1 MHSPPRP
8 APGGGRVCAE
18 WARPGAPTCG
28 SPRSAPPTAL
38 RSVFLQEP
46 GAGWEM
52 NGAAAARGS
61 GCAGSCLGWGERG
74 RQRRALR
81 LRGPG
86 GAGLVAGGVSTCAG
100 TCVCCL
106 EAGVRVS
113 RGRGSVPVS
122 AWGVQDRMEWC
133 VRAGHADTG
142 VCLSGEGVCSSLEGV
157 AGLCREGCVTGP
169 RTAPWWCPQGGHRSV
184 GGAHSLCTGG
194 SQGSGTGR
202 AKPCPLSS
210 STYKLILHS
219 VPGAHTLGTLRLLLG
234 LPPSVLTAATGV
246 VLNLT

>member
-1 MHSPPRP
+1 MRFSAERSSHGPPERLP
-8 APGGGRVCAE
+8 AGAGGGVGDEWGGGGARFWLRWVLPWLGREGAAE
-18 WARPGAPTCG
+18 A
-28 SPRSAPPTAL
+28 
-38 RSVFLQEP
+38 
-46 GAGWEM
+46 
-52 NGAAAARGS
+52 GAAASRPGRLR
-61 GCAGSCLGWGERG
+61 AGGWGE
-74 RQRRALR
+74 
-81 LRGPG
+81 
-86 GAGLVAGGVSTCAG
+86 VSTCAG

-169 RTAPWWCPQGGHRSV
+169 RTVPRWCLQGGHRSV

-194 SQGSGTGR
+194 SQESGTGR
-202 AKPCPLSS
+202 PKPCPLSS
-210 STYKLILHS
+210 STYKLTLHC
-219 VPGAHTLGTLRLLLG
+219 VPGAHTPGTLRLLLG

>member
-1 MHSPPRP
+1 MGRRRRAALAALGP
-8 APGGGRVCAE
+8 ALAGARGGGRGGRCGFG
-18 WARPGAPTCG
+18 AREA
-28 SPRSAPPTAL
+28 
-38 RSVFLQEP
+38 Q
-46 GAGWEM
+46 GWW
-52 NGAAAARGS
+52 
-61 GCAGSCLGWGERG
+61 L
-74 RQRRALR
+74 
-81 LRGPG
+81 
-86 GAGLVAGGVSTCAG
+86 GGVSTCAG

-157 AGLCREGCVTGP
+157 AGLCSEGCVTGP
-169 RTAPWWCPQGGHRSV
+169 RAAPWWCPQGGHRSV

-210 STYKLILHS
+210 STYKLTLHC